1 MDEQI
6 EQPILDEAALA
17 LIERKRAASRR
28 EQRKREDYRHQV
40 RRQTGGASY
49 RKAVRRLPHL
59 ERKIHRHQLNT
70 ATRRALRDQ
79 DAADN
84 GAGELDAIKHA
95 RAGIS
100 NNFMRRR
107 REIPLAESISWRRQK
122 RRQLIGRRVRSR
134 QGDQ

>member
-17 LIERKRAASRR
+17 LIERKRATSRR
-28 EQRKREDYRHQV
+28 EQRKHEDYRHQV
-40 RRQTGGASY
+40 RRHSGGASY
-49 RKAVRRLPHL
+49 RKVIRRLPHL

-84 GAGELDAIKHA
+84 GAGELAAIKHS
-95 RAGIS
+95 RTS
-100 NNFMRRR
+100 TDLMRWR
-107 REIPLAESISWRRQK
+107 REIPLAESIEWRREK
-122 RRQLIGRRVRSR
+122 RRRLSGRRARSR
-134 QGDQ
+134 RSDR